1 MQATLLKGLNEGQQR
16 AVLSDN
22 KVILCLAGAGSGKT
36 TVLTRRIAHLFNNR
50 VGTSNMLA
58 LTFTRLAG
66 KEMKERVISLVG
78 EVEGKKLFCNT
89 FHAFAVHVLKDWGHL
104 IGIDKNFTIYDQED
118 RTSILGVIIK
128 ELGDRVKLKKVV
140 EAYEENDA
148 SDHEIMM
155 VINEYVYR
163 LRQNNAIDLD
173 KLIEKINFLWAE
185 HPESLNHYKRLYSHV
200 FVDEFQ
206 DSNDEQMI
214 MIRLLDPA
222 NLFVVGD
229 DFQAIYGWRG
239 ANVEYILRFPGMYP
253 GCEVVKLEDNYRSTR
268 EIIAAAN
275 NLISYNLTQSEKTLI
290 AHKDGPQ
297 ITVSVA
303 GDERIEYEN
312 VAQKIKDLQGAGF
325 AYKDIAVLSRTNMQ
339 LARMQSQLERDGIP
353 NVALGRNDIMRNQD
367 IRSIIAWLQVILNQ
381 KDSSALQRALEYP
394 EPFLS
399 EGEKK
404 KLKLEAAKQEKT
416 ELATLKE
423 LDFKKTSKFFGIGS
437 LIFEKQEQGMSSS
450 DLILHTA
457 EILGVLQDYEGKGLQ
472 NRLQAIQDGAEYIK
486 AWEDSK
492 ASLGE
497 DNGLLSFLKWLK
509 FRDIQEKLVEEK
521 DAVKLM
527 TMHGAKGLEFK
538 VVFIVGLAEE
548 TFPSKRGDL
557 EEERRLAYVG
567 VTRAKELLFLSHAHT
582 KQQWNGS
589 PTPAIPSRF
598 LDEIKEKV

>member
-1 MQATLLKGLNEGQQR
+1 MQATLLKGLNKGQQR

-22 KVILCLAGAGSGKT
+22 KTILCLAGAGSGKT

-78 EVEGKKLFCNT
+78 EVEGRKLFCNT

-118 RTSILGVIIK
+118 RVSILEVIIK

-140 EAYEENDA
+140 EAYEEKDET
-148 SDHEIMM
+148 SHEIML

-173 KLIEKINFLWAE
+173 KLIEKINVLWAE

-206 DSNDEQMI
+206 DTNIEQMT
-214 MIRLLDPA
+214 MIQSLA
-222 NLFVVGD
+222 STNLFVVGD

-239 ANVEYILRFPGMYP
+239 ANVEYILGFPSIYP
-253 GCEVVKLEDNYRSTR
+253 GCEVVKLEDNYRSTK

-290 AHKDGPQ
+290 AHKSGSQ
-297 ITVSVA
+297 ITVSTA
-303 GDERIEYEN
+303 GDERVEYEDI
-312 VAQKIKDLQGAGF
+312 ASKIKGLKDSGV

-339 LARMQSQLERDGIP
+339 LTRMQSQLERDGIP

-367 IRSIIAWLQVILNQ
+367 IRSIISWLQVISNQ
-381 KDSSALQRALEYP
+381 KDSTALRRALDYP

-399 EGEKK
+399 EGEQK

-416 ELATLKE
+416 ELVMLKE
-423 LDFKKTSKFFGIGS
+423 LDFRKAHKFFGIGS
-437 LIFEKQEQGMSSS
+437 LIFDKQSQGMNVS
-450 DLILHTA
+450 DLILYTA
-457 EILGVLQDYEGKGLQ
+457 EILGVLQDYESKGLQ
-472 NRLQAIQDGAEYIK
+472 NRLQAIQDGVEYIK
-486 AWEDSK
+486 AWESSK
-492 ASLGE
+492 ANLGE
-497 DNGLLSFLKWLK
+497 DNGLQAFLKWLK

-527 TMHGAKGLEFK
+527 TMHGAKGLEFEI
-538 VVFIVGLAEE
+538 VFIVGLIEE

-567 VTRAKELLFLSHAHT
+567 VTRARERLFLSHAHT

-589 PTPAIPSRF
+589 PAPAIPSRF
-598 LDEIKEKV
+598 LTEIKEKV